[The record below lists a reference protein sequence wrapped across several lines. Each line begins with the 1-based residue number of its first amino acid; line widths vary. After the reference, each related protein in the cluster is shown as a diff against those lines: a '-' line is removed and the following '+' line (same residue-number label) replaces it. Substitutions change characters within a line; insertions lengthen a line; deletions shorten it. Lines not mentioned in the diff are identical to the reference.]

1 MDDVL
6 NCPIC
11 GDKTR
16 NIHTDN
22 KLLHPVSKTANYTE
36 RVCAGHN
43 HTISL
48 WTDRDTKQIDFIK
61 LSLNPSYTRWLEVD
75 NINQKCRIVCAKNG
89 EYEYIEIAKMLDLD
103 FPDLTK
109 LKEKVSIY
117 IVFS

>member
-48 WTDRDTKQIDFIK
+48 WTDRDTKQVDFIK
-61 LSLNPSYTRWLEVD
+61 LSLNPSYSRWIEVD
-75 NINQKCRIVCAKNG
+75 YINQKCRIVCSKNG
-89 EYEYIEIAKMLDLD
+89 EYEYIEIPKMLDLD
-103 FPDLTK
+103 FPDLAK

-117 IVFS
+117 IIFS